1 MAAYIQRTNC
11 IDQQF
16 HIGYNPSKSRIDNI
30 ISIQL
35 DGDELDHV
43 LKNFQ
48 SGIPIALHQHV
59 VTYYGD
65 IAKFII
71 SNW

>member
-1 MAAYIQRTNC
+1 MAAYIQRKHC

-16 HIGYNPSKSRIDNI
+16 HIGYNPSKTSINDI

-35 DGDELDHV
+35 DGDELNHV

-48 SGIPIALHQHV
+48 SGIPIALHQPV

-65 IAKFII
+65 IAKFIVA
-71 SNW
+71 NW